1 MDRDADA
8 VMHGSSFLQA
18 THCTTYGRQRDA
30 RLDSVV
36 LADKPWLKIPL
47 ADLL

>member
-30 RLDSVV
+30 RLDSVWTV
-36 LADKPWLKIPL
+36 EELMTKK
-47 ADLL
+47 